1 MIGDKIAKNENVSK
15 NMVIAAASTFSKI
28 LLTPLIITLAA
39 TMISWLGWGLEM
51 SLL

>member
-15 NMVIAAASTFSKI
+15 NVVIAALSSKI
-28 LLTPLIITLAA
+28 LLTPLIVTLAA